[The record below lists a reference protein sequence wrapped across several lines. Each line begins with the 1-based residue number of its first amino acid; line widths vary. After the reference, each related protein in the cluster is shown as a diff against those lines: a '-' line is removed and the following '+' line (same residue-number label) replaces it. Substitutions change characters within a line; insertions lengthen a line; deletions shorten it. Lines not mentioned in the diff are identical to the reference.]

1 MRYNENEPGNKAQGV
16 QKAVSDYSETMKSFL
31 ADTGVRQELIE
42 RAMQLYQSGQEAEL
56 VRFLKLRRCNMV
68 EDMHECQRK
77 IDRIDYL
84 IRQIKNNNHRKED

>member
-1 MRYNENEPGNKAQGV
+1 MRIT
-16 QKAVSDYSETMKSFL
+16 VSDYSETMKSFL

-56 VRFLKLRRCNMV
+56 VRFLKLQRCNMV

-77 IDRIDYL
+77 FDRIDYL
-84 IRQIKNNNHRKED
+84 IRQTKNNNHRKED

>member
-1 MRYNENEPGNKAQGV
+1 MRIT
-16 QKAVSDYSETMKSFL
+16 VSDYSETMKSFL

-56 VRFLKLRRCNMV
+56 VRFLKLQRCDMV

-77 IDRIDYL
+77 VDRIDYL
-84 IRQIKNNNHRKED
+84 IRQVNNNRRKED

>member
-1 MRYNENEPGNKAQGV
+1 MRIT
-16 QKAVSDYSETMKSFL
+16 VSDYSETMKSFL

-56 VRFLKLRRCNMV
+56 VRFLKLWRCNMV

>member
-1 MRYNENEPGNKAQGV
+1 MRIT
-16 QKAVSDYSETMKSFL
+16 VSDYSETMKSFL
-31 ADTGVRQELIE
+31 ADTGVQQELIE

-56 VRFLKLRRCNMV
+56 VRFLKLQRCNMV

-84 IRQIKNNNHRKED
+84 IRQTKNHNHRKED

>member
-1 MRYNENEPGNKAQGV
+1 MRIT
-16 QKAVSDYSETMKSFL
+16 VSDYSETMKSFL

-68 EDMHECQRK
+68 EDMHESQRK

-84 IRQIKNNNHRKED
+84 IRQTKNNNHRKED

>member
-1 MRYNENEPGNKAQGV
+1 MRIT
-16 QKAVSDYSETMKSFL
+16 VSDYSETMKSFL

-56 VRFLKLRRCNMV
+56 VRFLKLQRCNMV

-84 IRQIKNNNHRKED
+84 IRQTKNNHHRKED

>member
-1 MRYNENEPGNKAQGV
+1 MRIT
-16 QKAVSDYSETMKSFL
+16 VSDYSETMKSFL

-68 EDMHECQRK
+68 EDMHERQRK

-84 IRQIKNNNHRKED
+84 IRQTKNNNHRKED

>member
-1 MRYNENEPGNKAQGV
+1 MRIT
-16 QKAVSDYSETMKSFL
+16 VSDYSETLKSFL
-31 ADTGVRQELIE
+31 TDTGVRQELIE

-56 VRFLKLRRCNMV
+56 VRFLKLRRCDMV

-84 IRQIKNNNHRKED
+84 IRQTKNNNHRKED

>member
-1 MRYNENEPGNKAQGV
+1 MRIT
-16 QKAVSDYSETMKSFL
+16 VSDYAETMQSFL
-31 ADTGVRQELIE
+31 ADIGVRQELIE

-56 VRFLKLRRCNMV
+56 VRFLKLQRCNMV

-84 IRQIKNNNHRKED
+84 IRQTKNHNHRKED

>member
-1 MRYNENEPGNKAQGV
+1 MRITVP
-16 QKAVSDYSETMKSFL
+16 DYSETMKSFL

-56 VRFLKLRRCNMV
+56 VRFLKLRRCDMV

-77 IDRIDYL
+77 VDRIDYL
-84 IRQIKNNNHRKED
+84 IRQANNNRRKED

>member
-1 MRYNENEPGNKAQGV
+1 MRIT
-16 QKAVSDYSETMKSFL
+16 VSDYSETMKSFL

-56 VRFLKLRRCNMV
+56 VRFLKLQRCNMV

-84 IRQIKNNNHRKED
+84 IRQTKNHNHRKED

>member
-1 MRYNENEPGNKAQGV
+1 MRIT
-16 QKAVSDYSETMKSFL
+16 VSDYSETMKSFL
-31 ADTGVRQELIE
+31 ADTGVRQELID

-56 VRFLKLRRCNMV
+56 VRFLKLQRCNMV

-84 IRQIKNNNHRKED
+84 IRQAKNNNHRKED

>member
-1 MRYNENEPGNKAQGV
+1 MRIT
-16 QKAVSDYSETMKSFL
+16 VSDYSETMKSFL

-42 RAMQLYQSGQEAEL
+42 RAMQLYQSGQKAEL
-56 VRFLKLRRCNMV
+56 VRFLKLMRCNMV

-84 IRQIKNNNHRKED
+84 IRQTKNNNHRKEE

>member
-1 MRYNENEPGNKAQGV
+1 MRIT
-16 QKAVSDYSETMKSFL
+16 VSDYSETMKSFL

-84 IRQIKNNNHRKED
+84 IRQTKNNNHRKEA

>member
-1 MRYNENEPGNKAQGV
+1 
-16 QKAVSDYSETMKSFL
+16 MKSFL

-56 VRFLKLRRCNMV
+56 VRFLKLRRCDMV

-77 IDRIDYL
+77 VDRIDYL
-84 IRQIKNNNHRKED
+84 IRQANNNRRKED

>member
-1 MRYNENEPGNKAQGV
+1 MRDVFSRKPLFRFRE
-16 QKAVSDYSETMKSFL
+16 KSF
-31 ADTGVRQELIE
+31 
-42 RAMQLYQSGQEAEL
+42 

-84 IRQIKNNNHRKED
+84 IRQTKNNNHRKED

>member
-1 MRYNENEPGNKAQGV
+1 MQRT
-16 QKAVSDYSETMKSFL
+16 VSDYSETLKSFL
-31 ADTGVRQELIE
+31 TDIGVRQELIE

-56 VRFLKLRRCNMV
+56 VRFLKLQRCNMV

-84 IRQIKNNNHRKED
+84 IRQTKNNNHRKED